1 MGIMGALAM
10 ILWGKRFRYLPG
22 SLGIIAGEII
32 SDREEKTLAVN
43 LKLLVT

>member
-22 SLGIIAGEII
+22 SLGIAGEII